1 MKLLFADNWHFH
13 RRNFLPIF
21 EALKKDS
28 LPHKFETSRR
38 SWWKAHGRYEHL
50 SKSLKKSIEFID
62 QHDDL
67 RAIHC
72 LDVNLWEISKAE
84 FLCSALT
91 QNHWHVGGIPNESDS
106 VFEFAMAN
114 PQDKEA
120 LRLCLAA
127 AHNWLLFWNQYLD
140 GHVDISHAIVFSG
153 SYIYTRSLMA
163 LAKQR
168 DISVLV
174 AEHFFT
180 GNDFYLEYR
189 DGPIANNCGV
199 KRDFSFHSCIKENE
213 AKVTASAYAH
223 SRMKGMKNRNVPQK
237 NISFKNPWGDKNP
250 IILIIGQVA
259 NDFSIIET
267 PSDEVSSIASYKQG
281 IIELL
286 KNTKANVIFKA
297 HPWERRRA
305 PLFRPLTKIKIDEFI
320 QSLPE
325 KDQARIALIENESIQ
340 SIFLICDGV
349 MGISSQGLLE
359 ACYYGFK
366 PVLIGDTFFSNKGF
380 TQSANQ
386 NPNLLNK
393 SFDKKMWKLSLK
405 EYELFQDFMESM
417 FTEALIPNSKFASG
431 LICEKLLDSH
441 AKPSA
446 KHLLGTIR
454 TPKMKWTDLLG
465 DVYERPHA
473 WMRLSGIWIKSKL
486 KSSKPSK

>member
-28 LPHKFETSRR
+28 IPHQFEISRR

-50 SKSLKKSIEFID
+50 TKSLKESIDFID
-62 QHDDL
+62 QHDDW
-67 RAIHC
+67 RAINY
-72 LDVNLWEISKAE
+72 LGVNLWEISKSE

-91 QNHWHVGGIPNESDS
+91 QDHWHVGGIPNQSNS
-106 VFEFAMAN
+106 VFEFAIAN

-127 AHNWLLFWNQYLD
+127 AHNWLIFWNQYLESHAD
-140 GHVDISHAIVFSG
+140 VSHAIVFSG

-168 DISVLV
+168 DIPVLV
-174 AEHFFT
+174 SEHFFT

-189 DGPIANNCGV
+189 DSPMANNCGV

-213 AKVTASAYAH
+213 AKVTSIAYAH

-237 NISFKNPWGDKNP
+237 NIAFKNPWGDKNP

-267 PSDEVSSIASYKQG
+267 PSDEVSSIASYKQT
-281 IIELL
+281 IINLL
-286 KNTKANVIFKA
+286 KNTNANVIFKA

-305 PLFRPLTKIKIDEFI
+305 PLFSAFTRIKIEEFI

-325 KDQARIALIENESIQ
+325 GDQVRIALIENESIQ
-340 SIFLICDGV
+340 SIFQICDGV
-349 MGISSQGLLE
+349 IGISSQGLLE

-366 PVLIGDTFFSNKGF
+366 PVLMGDTFFSKKGF

-393 SFDKKMWKLSLK
+393 SFDKNMWKLSLN
-405 EYELFQDFMESM
+405 EYEQFQGFMGDM
-417 FTEALIPNSKFASG
+417 FTEILIPNSKFASG
-431 LICEKLLDSH
+431 LIYEKLLNQ
-441 AKPSA
+441 SA
-446 KHLLGTIR
+446 VLSDKHLLKVMSATNIGWINLI
-454 TPKMKWTDLLG
+454 KDG
-465 DVYERPHA
+465 FERPHI
-473 WMRLSGIWIKSKL
+473 WIRLFGIWIGSNFARNVR
-486 KSSKPSK
+486 

>member
-28 LPHKFETSRR
+28 LPHQFETSRR

-50 SKSLKKSIEFID
+50 TKSLKESIEFID
-62 QHDDL
+62 QQDDWS
-67 RAIHC
+67 AIHF
-72 LDVNLWEISKAE
+72 LGVNLWEISKAE
-84 FLCSALT
+84 FLCSALA
-91 QNHWHVGGIPNESDS
+91 QDRWHNGGILNQSDS
-106 VFEFAMAN
+106 IFEFAIAN
-114 PQDKEA
+114 PQDWEA

-140 GHVDISHAIVFSG
+140 SHTDISHAIVFSG
-153 SYIYTRSLMA
+153 SYIYTRALMV

-189 DGPIANNCGV
+189 NNPIANNCGV
-199 KRDFSFHSCIKENE
+199 KRDFSFNSFINENE
-213 AKVTASAYAH
+213 GKVTSSAYAH
-223 SRMKGMKNRNVPQK
+223 SRMKGMKNRNVPQT
-237 NISFKNPWGDKNP
+237 NIAFKNAWSDKNP

-267 PSDEVSSIASYKQG
+267 PHHEISSIASYKLA
-281 IIELL
+281 IIDLL
-286 KNTKANVIFKA
+286 KNTNANVIFKA

-305 PLFRPLTKIKIDEFI
+305 PLFSPFTKIKIEEFI
-320 QSLPE
+320 HSLPG
-325 KDQARIALIENESIQ
+325 KDRVRIALIENEPIQ
-340 SIFLICDGV
+340 NIFQICDGV

-359 ACYYGFK
+359 ACYFGFK
-366 PVLIGDTFFSNKGF
+366 PVLIGDTFFAKKGF

-386 NPNLLNK
+386 NPNLLNEP
-393 SFDKKMWKLSLK
+393 FDKGLWRLSLN
-405 EYELFQDFMESM
+405 EYEQFQDFMDRI
-417 FTEALIPNSKFASG
+417 FTEVLIPNSKLASD

-441 AKPSA
+441 AKLSTKDFLGIINNA
-446 KHLLGTIR
+446 GMDWVNLLR
-454 TPKMKWTDLLG
+454 DMF
-465 DVYERPHA
+465 ERPYA
-473 WMRLSGIWIKSKL
+473 WIGLSLVWIRSKFT
-486 KSSKPSK
+486 P

>member
-28 LPHKFETSRR
+28 IPHQFETYRR

-50 SKSLKKSIEFID
+50 SKFLKESIEFID
-62 QHDDL
+62 RHDDW
-67 RAIHC
+67 RAIHY
-72 LDVNLWEISKAE
+72 LGVNLWEISKAE

-91 QNHWHVGGIPNESDS
+91 QNHWHVGGIPNHSDS

-114 PQDKEA
+114 PQEKEA

-140 GHVDISHAIVFSG
+140 SHTDISHVIVFSG

-180 GNDFYLEYR
+180 GNDFYLDYR
-189 DGPIANNCGV
+189 DSPIANNCGV
-199 KRDFSFHSCIKENE
+199 QRDFGFHSCIKENE
-213 AKVTASAYAH
+213 AKATSSAYAH

-237 NISFKNPWGDKNP
+237 NIAFKNPWGDKNP
-250 IILIIGQVA
+250 IILIIGQVV

-267 PSDEVSSIASYKQG
+267 PSDEVSSIASYRQV

-286 KNTKANVIFKA
+286 KNTNANVIFKA

-305 PLFRPLTKIKIDEFI
+305 PLFSPLTKIKIDEFI

-325 KDQARIALIENESIQ
+325 KDQARIALIENEPIQ
-340 SIFLICDGV
+340 NIFQICDGV

-359 ACYYGFK
+359 ACYFGFK
-366 PVLIGDTFFSNKGF
+366 PVLMGDTFFSKKGF
-380 TQSANQ
+380 TQSTNQ

-393 SFDKKMWKLSLK
+393 PFDPNMWKLSLN
-405 EYELFQDFMESM
+405 EYEQFQGFMRKM
-417 FTEALIPNSKFASG
+417 FTEALIPNSNIASR
-431 LICEKLLDSH
+431 LICEKLLDPN
-441 AKPSA
+441 AKLSA
-446 KHLLGTIR
+446 QIYLGIIR
-454 TPKMKWTDLLG
+454 TPKAKWKNFFG
-465 DVYERPHA
+465 DVCERPYV
-473 WMRLSGIWIKSKL
+473 WMRLCGVWIKSKF
-486 KSSKPSK
+486 